1 LSADRFDGRQAVMIF
16 RIALFLLLSSFSA
29 IPAQQLG
36 PDAGLRLM
44 NEVLDQGEKATGP
57 GDLSQGGLNL

>member
-1 LSADRFDGRQAVMIF
+1 MIF